1 MTTTA
6 KVTSDAPL
14 GKVLEFM
21 RVLWSLDHGL
31 QSASKRM
38 EARLGITG
46 PQRVA
51 LRIIGRRPGISAGS
65 LATILHL
72 HPSTLTGILRRLES
86 QGWIRRRADPSDGRK
101 SLLWLTSAGRAMN
114 ESRAA
119 TVEGAVRRALTKMSD
134 EQIAQARALI
144 EQVVTEIARDED

>member
-1 MTTTA
+1 MTTSLKESA
-6 KVTSDAPL
+6 EESL

-38 EARLGITG
+38 EAKLGITG

-65 LATILHL
+65 LAATLHL

-86 QGWIRRRADPSDGRK
+86 QGWVRRRADPTDGRK
-101 SLLWLTSAGRAMN
+101 TLLWLTTAGLAMN
-114 ESRAA
+114 ESRAS
-119 TVEGAVRRALTKMSD
+119 TVEAAVRRALTKMSD
-134 EQIAQARALI
+134 SQIANARAVI
-144 EQVVTEIARDED
+144 ERVVIEIARDEG